1 MFPTGTIAGRITQ
14 RNGEPVVRA
23 SVQAFQYEY
32 QDGKRTLMPVRSA
45 VTNDLGEYRIFWLN
59 PGQYFVAA
67 TLGTG
72 RSMYLGVEPPVA
84 SSPAPQPMIFYDA
97 VSGTVIRRLL
107 DDGTFQEETW
117 IPIYYPAT
125 AEARDA
131 TPIEVSSGA
140 TMNAVNI
147 VIGPTPTR
155 KISGQVI
162 VPAGVNVRVT
172 LAEMGSSGGFWRT
185 TAGPSFE
192 FKGIRPGSY
201 GIFAEDGRN
210 YVSPVTPIEVGNR
223 DVDNIRI
230 GLRPKLTLTGRV
242 TFDGAAAQEQNPY
255 AGLMITLTQG
265 SIELPMSSFVPDPV
279 TGSFVVNNVSPGDYQ
294 LLVRSTQE
302 NGIASAIASQLS
314 ALEFRPLP
322 QAGSSPD
329 IAGVWVK
336 SVRLGQTDAS
346 NGISIPES
354 TQDRLEIVI
363 TKDTGSLEGTV
374 TEPGRA
380 GAANA
385 TVVLVPAVARKNT
398 GLYKATVA
406 DSAGK
411 FRFQGIVA
419 GDYLVFA
426 WNDVERGAWQN
437 PDFMRPFE
445 GRGRRVQ
452 ISAKDQQNIEIP
464 VMTQ

>member
-1 MFPTGTIAGRITQ
+1 
-14 RNGEPVVRA
+14 
-23 SVQAFQYEY
+23 
-32 QDGKRTLMPVRSA
+32 
-45 VTNDLGEYRIFWLN
+45 
-59 PGQYFVAA
+59 
-67 TLGTG
+67 
-72 RSMYLGVEPPVA
+72 
-84 SSPAPQPMIFYDA
+84 
-97 VSGTVIRRLL
+97 
-107 DDGTFQEETW
+107 
-117 IPIYYPAT
+117 
-125 AEARDA
+125 
-131 TPIEVSSGA
+131 
-140 TMNAVNI
+140 
-147 VIGPTPTR
+147 
-155 KISGQVI
+155 
-162 VPAGVNVRVT
+162 
-172 LAEMGSSGGFWRT
+172 
-185 TAGPSFE
+185 
-192 FKGIRPGSY
+192 
-201 GIFAEDGRN
+201 
-210 YVSPVTPIEVGNR
+210 
-223 DVDNIRI
+223 
-230 GLRPKLTLTGRV
+230 
-242 TFDGAAAQEQNPY
+242 
-255 AGLMITLTQG
+255 
-265 SIELPMSSFVPDPV
+265 
-279 TGSFVVNNVSPGDYQ
+279 
-294 LLVRSTQE
+294 
-302 NGIASAIASQLS
+302 
-314 ALEFRPLP
+314 
-322 QAGSSPD
+322 
-329 IAGVWVK
+329 
-336 SVRLGQTDAS
+336 VRLGQTDAS